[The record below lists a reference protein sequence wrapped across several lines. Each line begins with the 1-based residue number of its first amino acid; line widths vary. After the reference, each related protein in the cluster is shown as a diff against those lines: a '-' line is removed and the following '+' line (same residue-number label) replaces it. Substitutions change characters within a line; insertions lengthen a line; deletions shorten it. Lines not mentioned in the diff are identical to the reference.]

1 MRTKIIATIG
11 PASRS
16 YEVLSQLVSAGVSIF
31 RLNFSHGN
39 SSMFEDLIGLL
50 RQLER
55 EYERPLTILQDL
67 SGPKIRIG
75 DLAQGAIT
83 ISKGDRVLLGPVSC
97 TSSENKDV
105 ASYPFIPFDHP
116 EVLAECEVGDRVVLS
131 DGGLQFRIV
140 DSIAQNSFI
149 LEASNNGLIT
159 SRKGLALPGKS
170 IKLAALTEKD
180 RKDLV
185 DGLALGVDA
194 VALSYVQTPEDILDA
209 KAIIKASGRDI
220 PVIAKLE
227 RQNAVDRLLE
237 IVAVSDIIMVARG
250 DLGVECPLPE
260 LPAMQKR
267 IIRAC
272 NVAAKPVIVA
282 TQMLLSMVN
291 SPSPTRAETTDVA
304 NAVLDGA
311 DCVMLSEETAMG
323 NFPVETVQ
331 VMRQIT
337 QRAEEWHFETQKLLE
352 PDDSRGSADFLAY
365 AACLLA
371 DKNRAS
377 AIVSHSMSGASARLI
392 SSRRPQQ
399 PIYAI
404 SPSPLAQRWL
414 NFSWGV
420 FPVGGDPDCTSHLQR
435 AEHFIEACG
444 HIQEGDDVII
454 TAGQP
459 QVGKPPR
466 STNLMK
472 IYRK

>member
-16 YEVLSQLVSAGVSIF
+16 YEVLSQLVSTGVSIF

-39 SSMFEDLIGLL
+39 TAMFEELIGLL
-50 RQLER
+50 RQVER
-55 EYERPLTILQDL
+55 EHARPLTILQDL

-75 DLAQGAIT
+75 DLEQGSIT
-83 ISKGDRVLLGPVSC
+83 ISKGDRVLLGPVSYQGQ
-97 TSSENKDV
+97 TSD
-105 ASYPFIPFDHP
+105 AQAYPFIPFDHP

-140 DSIAQNSFI
+140 GTASQNSFI

-170 IKLAALTEKD
+170 IKVAALTEKD

-209 KAIIKASGRDI
+209 KAIINASGRNI

-227 RQNAVDRLLE
+227 RQNAVDRLQE
-237 IVAVSDIIMVARG
+237 IIAVSDIIMVARG

-323 NFPVETVQ
+323 SFPVETVQ

-404 SPSPLAQRWL
+404 SPSTLAQRWL

-435 AEHFIEACG
+435 AEYFIEACG
-444 HIQEGDDVII
+444 QIQEGDDVII

-466 STNLMK
+466 STNLVK
-472 IYRK
+472 VYRK